1 MTLALPR
8 SPRYSAAVDFDR
20 DLNPPQREAALHTK
34 GPLLVLAGAGSGKTR
49 VITYR
54 IAHLIESG
62 TPAHGI
68 LAVTFTN
75 KAAGEMRER
84 AEKVLG
90 HSASGLWIG
99 TFHSICAR
107 LLRQHG
113 EAVGLSRRFV
123 IYDDDDQTTLV
134 RRVLADLGAPERLFA
149 PREVLHRIDRAKNAG
164 IGPADYVGEDF
175 VTDMVAKVYPEYE
188 RRLLAADAVDF
199 GNLILKVV
207 ELLHRDPVLAER
219 LSSRF
224 EQVLVDEFQDTNAV
238 QYELVRLLSARHG
251 NLCVVGDDDQ
261 SIYGWRGANI
271 ENILG
276 FEKDHPS
283 AVVIKLEQ
291 NYRSTQVILDAA
303 GAVISANVGRKPK
316 KLWTDRAGGEPIALF
331 ECEDE
336 RAESGLVLTKLLQL
350 RDAGRRFGDVAVFY
364 RTHAQSRVIEE
375 AFRGARPKP
384 IPYAVVGGVR
394 FYDRAEIKDLLAYLK
409 LLCNPADEVS
419 FIRIVNVP
427 TRGIG
432 QSTIER
438 VSEVAKRDRIPLLAA
453 ARRCASGEGGAPRP
467 APEERGEERGPQQV
481 SLIPSEE
488 DGLRTGPRRK
498 LAAFC
503 DLMEELAEEQKTVS
517 PSRLAETVLER
528 SGYLERLAIDGSPEA
543 QGRIENLM
551 ELVTSLRDYEE
562 DAEDPSL
569 AGFLEQVTLASDLDG
584 YAESEG
590 KVTLMTVHSAKGLE
604 FPAVFIIGL
613 EQGVFP
619 HSRSL
624 GEPDQMEEERRLAYV
639 AITRARELLFLSY
652 ARQRFV
658 FGLQQAN
665 EPSEFLREIPEHLLA
680 AKGQRFRNVHTALG
694 GRGRAPLPWERRAR
708 ELEASGASARDR
720 EGDKPAGRE
729 EGSEVWVDRSFDQS
743 SPLDWDDPVSG
754 PGGFQIGM
762 KVQHK
767 KFGVGTVR
775 VITGA
780 PPNLNLT
787 IYFASV
793 GPRTIRSQFVQPA

>member
-1 MTLALPR
+1 M
-8 SPRYSAAVDFDR
+8 DFDR
-20 DLNPPQREAALHTK
+20 DLNPQQREAALHIE

-54 IAHLIESG
+54 IAHLIASG

-84 AEKVLG
+84 AEKLIGAG
-90 HSASGLWIG
+90 HGEPSQRASGLWIG
-99 TFHSICAR
+99 TFHAICAR

-113 EAVGLSRRFV
+113 ESVGLTRRFV
-123 IYDDDDQTTLV
+123 IYDDDDQTSLV

-149 PREVLHRIDRAKNAG
+149 PREILHRIDRAKNAG
-164 IGPADYVGEDF
+164 IGPADYEGDDF

-188 RRLLAADAVDF
+188 RRLLASDAVDF
-199 GNLILKVV
+199 GNLLLKVV
-207 ELLHRDPVLAER
+207 ELLRRDPQLAER
-219 LSSRF
+219 LSTRF

-271 ENILG
+271 GNILG
-276 FEKDHPS
+276 FEKDHPG
-283 AVVIKLEQ
+283 AKVIKLEQ

-303 GAVISANVGRKPK
+303 GAVIAANAGRKPK
-316 KLWTDRAGGEPIALF
+316 TLWTDRKGGEPIALY

-336 RAESGLVLTKLLQL
+336 RAESGLVLTQILKA
-350 RDAGRRFGDVAVFY
+350 RADGRRFGDLAVFY

-375 AFRGARPKP
+375 ALRSARPP
-384 IPYAVVGGVR
+384 IPYSVVGGVR

-409 LLCNPADEVS
+409 LLCNPQDEVS
-419 FIRIVNVP
+419 FLRIVNVP

-438 VSEVAKRDRIPLLAA
+438 VSEIAKRDGTPLLAA
-453 ARRCASGEGGAPRP
+453 ARRCASGSDGAPLQI
-467 APEERGEERGPQQV
+467 AG
-481 SLIPSEE
+481 EE
-488 DGLRTGPRRK
+488 DGLKTGPRRK

-503 DLMEELAEEQKTVS
+503 DLMEELAGEQKIL
-517 PSRLAETVLER
+517 PASRLAESVLER
-528 SGYLERLAIDGSPEA
+528 SGYLERLAIDGTPEA

-551 ELVTSLRDYEE
+551 ELVQSLRDYER
-562 DAEDPSL
+562 DAEDASL
-569 AGFLEQVTLASDLDG
+569 AGFLEQVTLASDVDG

-604 FPAVFIIGL
+604 FPIVFIIGL

-624 GEPDQMEEERRLAYV
+624 GELDQMEEERRLAYV
-639 AITRARELLFLSY
+639 AITRAREQLILSY
-652 ARQRFV
+652 AHQRFV
-658 FGLQQAN
+658 FGIEQTN
-665 EPSEFLREIPEHLLA
+665 EPSEFLREIPEHLIA
-680 AKGQRFRNVHTALG
+680 AKGQRFRNVHAAL
-694 GRGRAPLPWERRAR
+694 GRGRPAYPWERRAR
-708 ELEASGASARDR
+708 ELEEQGDLPEVGARPARGRGGARTSAAAR
-720 EGDKPAGRE
+720 ENEQEP
-729 EGSEVWVDRSFDQS
+729 WVDRSFDQS
-743 SPLDWDDPVSG
+743 APSDWDEPAARGV
-754 PGGFQIGM
+754 GGFQVGM

-775 VITGA
+775 VITGS

-787 IYFASV
+787 IYFSTV
-793 GPRTIRSQFVQPA
+793 GPRTIRSQFVQPV